1 MLDFVIEYA
10 ANLYDPIV
18 SYWFI
23 LRFIKSNFRD
33 NKLCILFCFLSFT
46 VSNIFTHMSDL
57 SVLLQSLIQTIIL
70 LIFALTIK
78 NGKLLPKILAPVIFE
93 IVLIVTNTLVLFCLS
108 SFSGISILEISTR
121 AFVVRYIHIFMC
133 KLVMTIILAIILRIF
148 SIADKFT
155 AIDFL
160 VYLLLPIISVINL
173 NIFMQ
178 LGYEYDIS
186 KYTVTIIAVVVA
198 IAVVNILILL
208 LFKKAVQNTQAKY
221 ELEMINSRKD
231 LEEQRY
237 KELNDVYHQLQLT
250 RHDLKDHLLYIENL
264 ISEKRYD
271 EANRYINDRKNE
283 INASKKIRLTG
294 DRLLDFIIDS
304 KLSPYDDI
312 RYSVRGKLEQLENI
326 EEIDIAVLFGNI
338 LDNAVRGV
346 ADASDKYIE
355 LSFSVTGNY
364 QNIICRNTIGS
375 SVLANN
381 ASLSTTKT
389 DKTRHGYGTKSIR
402 RIVEKYSGLLEFSE
416 ENGRFCVQIALPI
429 DNN

>member
-1 MLDFVIEYA
+1 MLDIVIEYA
-10 ANLYDPIV
+10 VNIFDAFLAAWFVLKFNKASFKRNKQIFVVVISLFTTANLFYHFANNSLLLVTTVYLVILILFAFTIRGGNITSKILSPLI
-18 SYWFI
+18 FI
-23 LRFIKSNFRD
+23 LTLIITNS
-33 NKLCILFCFLSFT
+33 LC
-46 VSNIFTHMSDL
+46 
-57 SVLLQSLIQTIIL
+57 
-70 LIFALTIK
+70 
-78 NGKLLPKILAPVIFE
+78 
-93 IVLIVTNTLVLFCLS
+93 LVLV
-108 SFSGISILEISTR
+108 SGGM
-121 AFVVRYIHIFMC
+121 A
-133 KLVMTIILAIILRIF
+133 KA
-148 SIADKFT
+148 
-155 AIDFL
+155 
-160 VYLLLPIISVINL
+160 
-173 NIFMQ
+173 
-178 LGYEYDIS
+178 
-186 KYTVTIIAVVVA
+186 VVA
-198 IAVVNILILL
+198 IWFEQTLIRYMYIVLCKIIMTSVLVLILRVFSINGKFKPSD
-208 LFKKAVQNTQAKY
+208 LFLYLISPLVTAMVLYTYMLFSINHDISPYIPLVVSVIVVLIILNVSMIIIFKRTVQNTQAKY

-264 ISEKRYD
+264 ISEKRYE
-271 EANRYINDRKNE
+271 EANRYISERKDE

-416 ENGRFCVQIALPI
+416 GNGNFCVQIALPI
-429 DNN
+429 DRK